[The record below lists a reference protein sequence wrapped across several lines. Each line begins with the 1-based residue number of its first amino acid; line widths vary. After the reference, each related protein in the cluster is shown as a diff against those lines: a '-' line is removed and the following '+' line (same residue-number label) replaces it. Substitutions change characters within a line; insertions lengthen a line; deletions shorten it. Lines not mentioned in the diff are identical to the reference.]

1 MPPTPVCQGQAI
13 DSECPDS
20 PVARRR
26 TGFPLILYEYPLN
39 ERIRTLLR
47 LEDLFT
53 RFDHFARSTG
63 PLEHHV
69 ALTTLFEILEV
80 ASRAD
85 LKSDL
90 MQELE
95 RQRQTL
101 VAFRDNPNVALEAL
115 ERVLADIDGAAQRLN
130 GSAGKTGQ
138 HLRDNEWLMS
148 IRSRASIAG
157 GTCEFDLPSY
167 HAWLNRP
174 ADARLRDIGAW
185 IAPFRALRDSLVI
198 VLRLLRE
205 SAQRSVVS
213 TQQGN
218 YQQALGGKAFQ
229 MLQIR
234 VDPATG
240 AIPEISANKYMLWIR
255 FTAQGGDLRPRPFEG
270 NVEFELG
277 LCNL

>member
-1 MPPTPVCQGQAI
+1 LT
-13 DSECPDS
+13 
-20 PVARRR
+20 
-26 TGFPLILYEYPLN
+26 LYEYPLN

-47 LEDLFT
+47 LEDLFA
-53 RFDHFARSTG
+53 RFDHFAGQPG

-90 MQELE
+90 LQELE

-101 VAFRDNPNVALEAL
+101 IAFRDNPNVSPEALEA
-115 ERVLADIDGAAQRLN
+115 VLSDIDAAAQALN
-130 GSAGKTGQ
+130 SGTGKTGQ

-148 IRSRASIAG
+148 IRSRAIIAG

-174 ADARLRDIGAW
+174 TEARLRDISGWA
-185 IAPFRALRDSLVI
+185 APFRALRDSLVI

-205 SAQRSVVS
+205 SAQRAVV
-213 TQQGN
+213 TTHQGS
-218 YQQALGGKAFQ
+218 YQQTLGGKVYQ

-234 VDPATG
+234 VDPQSG

-255 FTAQGGDLRPRPFEG
+255 FTSQGGDMRPRPYEG
-270 NVEFELG
+270 NVEFELS